1 MVFLLF
7 TPLFTIFFFTPV
19 SILAEIEITF
29 RAPIS
34 HQMKNGFR
42 DQNVVKRRKSMDCII
57 SPMYFIAAIKGE
69 KRRISSQYRKIY
81 DLISSRWNGE

>member
-1 MVFLLF
+1 
-7 TPLFTIFFFTPV
+7 
-19 SILAEIEITF
+19 
-29 RAPIS
+29 
-34 HQMKNGFR
+34 MKKGFR
-42 DQNVVKRRKSMDCII
+42 DQNVVKWRKSMDGII